1 MKKKQIAFPSKGE
14 AQPWHAAPLK
24 GSFMI
29 LAIVGFLVSAYL
41 FTNPAWR
48 LAFLI
53 VFAAMFVASIISMTK
68 ADVVPEK

>member
-1 MKKKQIAFPSKGE
+1 MVKNKLPTKKE
-14 AQPWHAAPLK
+14 AQKWHAVPLK

-29 LAIVGFLVSAYL
+29 FAMIGFLVSMYL

-53 VFAAMFVASIISMTK
+53 VFTAMFIASIISMTK
-68 ADVVPEK
+68 AETILEK